1 MTHGALGMLGAI
13 LTFQNGADLEPTH
26 RQPLFSIL
34 ALGTCT
40 GLLRTHRTASD
51 SIRKRLLRRRSYC
64 RGGRFYLSTNK
75 AFCGLLERRV
85 NTGISNSEF
94 GNASVIFGGI
104 KLLL

>member
-40 GLLRTHRTASD
+40 GRLRTHRTAND
-51 SIRKRLLRRRSYC
+51 LIRKRLLRRRSYS
-64 RGGRFYLSTNK
+64 RGGSLSI
-75 AFCGLLERRV
+75 CQQ
-85 NTGISNSEF
+85 
-94 GNASVIFGGI
+94 I
-104 KLLL
+104 KLSAAYLGEYWHFKF